1 MVRNCLLNTKLLWS
15 KQQFGWCRAFCWLVS
30 QIKGFTDEGLIR
42 STGPSFFPTAW
53 LIHQAQDVRKSSEDH
68 QIIYIIVTV
77 QQLVAYLQSMAQDPP
92 GRYSW
97 TDRLVAR
104 QKWNRERGELEIS
117 RASFGRIQELDAI
130 QRSHLGCHNFS
141 QHFNWGF
148 GHTKSWAT
156 GLFFFSK
163 SFGAIAE
170 VSVSAPVTH
179 HLRSNHLSTQ
189 LAFWPFGSDGSPAM
203 MFARQ
208 KPPDSKLETLQL
220 FDLISTFNLLQVF
233 RSSASMLRLKSW
245 AKIFCALRYFRLCV
259 LMFAVDLR
267 RFGNSNLAITKVL
280 HKRIVFQI
288 ILYIACVIFHVYY
301 AHDMQFPCMNKS
313 NVNHYQSHLL

>member
-1 MVRNCLLNTKLLWS
+1 MSSILLIGFSDQRFHRWRAHSLNWALIFPNCLANPSGAGCS
-15 KQQFGWCRAFCWLVS
+15 KKFR
-30 QIKGFTDEGLIR
+30 R
-42 STGPSFFPTAW
+42 SSDHLYHCYCSTVGSLFAINGAGSARQVQLDRPPC
-53 LIHQAQDVRKSSEDH
+53 SS
-68 QIIYIIVTV
+68 
-77 QQLVAYLQSMAQDPP
+77 
-92 GRYSW
+92 
-97 TDRLVAR
+97 